1 MILGCVL
8 LHHASTIADMALWA
22 KMSLFITWTLAEWR
36 FLRPQYPQKIVLMV
50 AAQGMRN
57 WLGGV
62 RLAGAQGRQISES
75 INNDRTPPI
84 DGVMADLTNWCSISA
99 AVDGRSLKS
108 S

>member
-57 WLGGV
+57 WLGGSGWPGPKGDRSVNRSTMIV
-62 RLAGAQGRQISES
+62 RH
-75 INNDRTPPI
+75 
-84 DGVMADLTNWCSISA
+84 
-99 AVDGRSLKS
+99 RSTGS
-108 S
+108 WQT

>member
-1 MILGCVL
+1 
-8 LHHASTIADMALWA
+8 
-22 KMSLFITWTLAEWR
+22 MSLFITWLQAELR
-36 FLRPQYPQKIVLMV
+36 FLRPQYPQEVALMV

-57 WLGGV
+57 WFLGGV